1 MSSSAQGLY
10 SLATLIKRLEAIT
23 SRLEDVEDSRSA
35 GHLKRQSTSTV
46 TSAAVAETPSAS
58 PPPPPPPPPAIEVQS
73 AVPRAVT
80 AYDEIVIEGKLK
92 PFLEINKAI
101 APPPL
106 NEQVDLFVKVLATLR
121 SVLHQAAACRKP
133 DQKALDEILS
143 PLQAGIE
150 AVTRAKE
157 AARKEREWF
166 NHLTVIADGT
176 AFVGWVTV
184 EPKPGPY
191 VNEIK
196 ESTAYYANRILK
208 DFKEEDPRHAEW
220 VRAFNGVLDGMKRY
234 VMELHTTG
242 LVWNANGILVSEY
255 KSSHSQPV
263 SGSPPP
269 PPPPPPPQA
278 GSTSSPAAPAGGV
291 AAVFA
296 DLNRGADVTKG
307 LRKVDKS
314 EMTHKNPALRAGS
327 AVPTSGG
334 AAAKK
339 PVKPTPVKPTKPQ
352 ALMGKKPAKF
362 ALEGNKWIIEY
373 QENESALEVANADIT
388 QVINI
393 FACKNTTVIIK
404 GKVNAVTLVNCTKT
418 SVLVESV
425 VSSVSITKSPSF
437 ALQITGVA
445 PTIQID
451 STDSGQIYLSKLC
464 LGVEIT
470 TAKCSAINVSLPV
483 EGEEDGVFEEQAMPE
498 MLKTVVQNGKLVT
511 TIVEHAG

>member
-46 TSAAVAETPSAS
+46 TSAAVVETPSAS
-58 PPPPPPPPPAIEVQS
+58 TSPPPPPAIEVQA

-106 NEQVDLFVKVLATLR
+106 NEQVDLFAKVLATLR

-133 DQKALDEILS
+133 DQKAFAEILS
-143 PLQAGIE
+143 PLRAGIE
-150 AVTRAKE
+150 SVTRAKE
-157 AARKEREWF
+157 AARKERDWF
-166 NHLTVIADGT
+166 NHLTVIADGS
-176 AFVGWVTV
+176 ACVGWVTV
-184 EPKPGPY
+184 EPKPGPH

-196 ESTAYYANRILK
+196 ESTAYYTNRILK
-208 DFKEEDPRHAEW
+208 DFKEKDPRHAEW
-220 VRAFNGVLDGMKRY
+220 IQAFNGVLDGMKRY
-234 VMELHTTG
+234 VMEFHTTG
-242 LVWNANGILVSEY
+242 LVWNASGILVSEY
-255 KSSHSQPV
+255 NSSRSQSV
-263 SGSPPP
+263 SGPPPPLPPPP

-278 GSTSSPAAPAGGV
+278 GSISSPAAPAGGV

-327 AVPTSGG
+327 VVPSSSGT
-334 AAAKK
+334 AAKK
-339 PVKPTPVKPTKPQ
+339 PVKPTKPQ
-352 ALMGKKPAKF
+352 ALMGKKPSKF

-388 QVINI
+388 QVINL

-451 STDSGQIYLSKLC
+451 STDSGQIYLSKQC

-498 MLKTVVQNGKLVT
+498 MLKTVVQNGKLIT

>member
-46 TSAAVAETPSAS
+46 TSAAVVETPLAS
-58 PPPPPPPPPAIEVQS
+58 TPPPPPVPAIEVQA
-73 AVPRAVT
+73 AVPRVVT
-80 AYDEIVIEGKLK
+80 AYDEIVIEGRLK

-106 NEQVDLFVKVLATLR
+106 NEQVDLFAKVLATLR

-133 DQKALDEILS
+133 DQKAFAEILS

-150 AVTRAKE
+150 SVTRAKE
-157 AARKEREWF
+157 AARKERDWF
-166 NHLTVIADGT
+166 NHFTVIADGT
-176 AFVGWVTV
+176 ASVGWVTV

-208 DFKEEDPRHAEW
+208 DFKEKDPRHAEW

-234 VMELHTTG
+234 IMEFHTTG
-242 LVWNANGILVSEY
+242 LVWNSNGILVSEY
-255 KSSHSQPV
+255 KSSRSQPV
-263 SGSPPP
+263 SGPLPPP

-278 GSTSSPAAPAGGV
+278 GSPSSQAAPAGGV

-327 AVPTSGG
+327 VVPASGG
-334 AAAKK
+334 TAAKK
-339 PVKPTPVKPTKPQ
+339 PVKPTKPQ
-352 ALMGKKPAKF
+352 ALMGKKPSRF

-373 QENESALEVANADIT
+373 QENEPALEVANVDIT
-388 QVINI
+388 QVINL

-418 SVLVESV
+418 SVLVDSV

-451 STDSGQIYLSKLC
+451 STDSGQIYLSKQC

>member
-1 MSSSAQGLY
+1 MSRVTNLNV
-10 SLATLIKRLEAIT
+10 R
-23 SRLEDVEDSRSA
+23 
-35 GHLKRQSTSTV
+35 TSTV
-46 TSAAVAETPSAS
+46 TSAAVAETPSA
-58 PPPPPPPPPAIEVQS
+58 PPPPPPPPPAIEVHS

-80 AYDEIVIEGKLK
+80 VYDEIVIEGKLK

-106 NEQVDLFVKVLATLR
+106 NEQVDLFAKVLATLR

-133 DQKALDEILS
+133 DDKALAEILS

-166 NHLTVIADGT
+166 NHFTVIADGT
-176 AFVGWVTV
+176 AFIGWVTV
-184 EPKPGPY
+184 QPKPGPY

-196 ESTAYYANRILK
+196 ESTAYYTNRILK
-208 DFKEEDPRHAEW
+208 DFKEKDPRHAEW

-234 VMELHTTG
+234 VMEFHTTG
-242 LVWNANGILVSEY
+242 LVWNANMNHHLQGIPVSEY
-255 KSSHSQPV
+255 ESSRSQLV
-263 SGSPPP
+263 SGPL
-269 PPPPPPPQA
+269 PPPPQA
-278 GSTSSPAAPAGGV
+278 GSPSSPAAPAGGV

-314 EMTHKNPALRAGS
+314 EMIHKNPALRAGS
-327 AVPTSGG
+327 VVPAT
-334 AAAKK
+334 AKK

-373 QENESALEVANADIT
+373 QENESGLEAANADIT
-388 QVINI
+388 QVINL

-425 VSSVSITKSPSF
+425 VSSVSITKSPS
-437 ALQITGVA
+437 
-445 PTIQID
+445 
-451 STDSGQIYLSKLC
+451 
-464 LGVEIT
+464 
-470 TAKCSAINVSLPV
+470 
-483 EGEEDGVFEEQAMPE
+483 
-498 MLKTVVQNGKLVT
+498 
-511 TIVEHAG
+511 

>member
-1 MSSSAQGLY
+1 MTSSAQGLY

-46 TSAAVAETPSAS
+46 TSAAVVETPSAS
-58 PPPPPPPPPAIEVQS
+58 TPPPPPPPPPPPAIETQA

-80 AYDEIVIEGKLK
+80 AYDEIVMEGKLK

-106 NEQVDLFVKVLATLR
+106 NEQVDLFAKVLATLR

-133 DQKALDEILS
+133 DQKSFAEILS

-150 AVTRAKE
+150 SVTRVKE
-157 AARKEREWF
+157 AARKERDWF
-166 NHLTVIADGT
+166 NHFTVIADGA

-208 DFKEEDPRHAEW
+208 DFKEKDPRHAEW

-234 VMELHTTG
+234 VMEFHTTG
-242 LVWNANGILVSEY
+242 LVWNASGIPVSEY
-255 KSSHSQPV
+255 KSSRSQPV
-263 SGSPPP
+263 SG
-269 PPPPPPPQA
+269 PPPQV
-278 GSTSSPAAPAGGV
+278 GSPFSPAAPAGGV

-327 AVPTSGG
+327 VVPASSGVG
-334 AAAKK
+334 AKK
-339 PVKPTPVKPTKPQ
+339 PVKPTKPQ
-352 ALMGKKPAKF
+352 ALMGKKPTKF

-373 QENESALEVANADIT
+373 QENESALEVANAEIT
-388 QVINI
+388 QVINL

-451 STDSGQIYLSKLC
+451 STDSGQIYLSKQC
-464 LGVEIT
+464 FGVEIT

>member
-46 TSAAVAETPSAS
+46 TSAAVAETLSASAS
-58 PPPPPPPPPAIEVQS
+58 PPPPPAIEAPV

-80 AYDEIVIEGKLK
+80 AYDEIVVEGKLK
-92 PFLEINKAI
+92 PFLEINQAI

-106 NEQVDLFVKVLATLR
+106 NEQVVLFAKVLATLR
-121 SVLHQAAACRKP
+121 SVLHQAATCRKP
-133 DQKALDEILS
+133 DQKALAEILS
-143 PLQAGIE
+143 PLQASIE

-157 AARKEREWF
+157 AARKERDWF
-166 NHLTVIADGT
+166 NHFTVIADGT
-176 AFVGWVTV
+176 AFVGWVT

-208 DFKEEDPRHAEW
+208 DFKEKDPRHAEW

-234 VMELHTTG
+234 VVELHTTG
-242 LVWNANGILVSEY
+242 LVWNASGIPVSEY
-255 KSSHSQPV
+255 KSSRSQPV
-263 SGSPPP
+263 SGPPP
-269 PPPPPPPQA
+269 PPPPPPPPHA
-278 GSTSSPAAPAGGV
+278 GSTSPPTASAGGV

-296 DLNRGADVTKG
+296 DLNRGADVTRG

-314 EMTHKNPALRAGS
+314 EMTHKNPALRAGNV
-327 AVPTSGG
+327 VPAS
-334 AAAKK
+334 AKK
-339 PVKPTPVKPTKPQ
+339 PVKPTKPQ

-388 QVINI
+388 QVINL

-451 STDSGQIYLSKLC
+451 STDSGQIYLSKQC

-470 TAKCSAINVSLPV
+470 TAKCSAVNVSLPV
-483 EGEEDGVFEEQAMPE
+483 EGEEDGVFEEQAVPE

>member
-1 MSSSAQGLY
+1 MTSSAQGLY

-23 SRLEDVEDSRSA
+23 SRLEDRSRCRNSV
-35 GHLKRQSTSTV
+35 GFDTP
-46 TSAAVAETPSAS
+46 AAATTATT
-58 PPPPPPPPPAIEVQS
+58 PPAIEVQA
-73 AVPRAVT
+73 AVPRTVT

-106 NEQVDLFVKVLATLR
+106 NEQVDLFAKVLATLR

-133 DQKALDEILS
+133 DQKSFAEILS

-150 AVTRAKE
+150 SVTRVKE
-157 AARKEREWF
+157 AARKERDWF
-166 NHLTVIADGT
+166 NHFTVIADGT

-208 DFKEEDPRHAEW
+208 DFKEKDPRHAEW

-234 VMELHTTG
+234 IMEFHTTG
-242 LVWNANGILVSEY
+242 LVWNASGILVSEY
-255 KSSHSQPV
+255 KSSRSQPV
-263 SGSPPP
+263 SG
-269 PPPPPPPQA
+269 PPPQV
-278 GSTSSPAAPAGGV
+278 GSSFSPAAPAGGV

-296 DLNRGADVTKG
+296 DLNRGAD
-307 LRKVDKS
+307 
-314 EMTHKNPALRAGS
+314 NPSLRAGS
-327 AVPTSGG
+327 VVPASSGVAV
-334 AAAKK
+334 KK
-339 PVKPTPVKPTKPQ
+339 PVKPTKPQ
-352 ALMGKKPAKF
+352 ALMGKKPTKF

-373 QENESALEVANADIT
+373 QENESALEVANTEIT
-388 QVINI
+388 QVINL

-451 STDSGQIYLSKLC
+451 STDSGQIYLSKQC
-464 LGVEIT
+464 FDVEIT

>member
-58 PPPPPPPPPAIEVQS
+58 VSPPSPPAIEVPA
-73 AVPRAVT
+73 AVPRAVA

-92 PFLEINKAI
+92 PFLEINQAI

-106 NEQVDLFVKVLATLR
+106 NEQVNLFARVLATLR

-133 DQKALDEILS
+133 DQKSLAEILT

-157 AARKEREWF
+157 AARKERDWF
-166 NHLTVIADGT
+166 NHFTVIADGT

-196 ESTAYYANRILK
+196 ESTTYYANRILK
-208 DFKEEDPRHAEW
+208 DFKEKDPRHAEW
-220 VRAFNGVLDGMKRY
+220 VRGFNGVLDGMKRY
-234 VMELHTTG
+234 VMEFHTTG
-242 LVWNANGILVSEY
+242 LVWNANGIPVSEY
-255 KSSHSQPV
+255 KSSRSQTI
-263 SGSPPP
+263 SGPPP
-269 PPPPPPPQA
+269 PPPPPPPPHA
-278 GSTSSPAAPAGGV
+278 GSASSPTASAGGV

-327 AVPTSGG
+327 VVPTSSG
-334 AAAKK
+334 AGAKK
-339 PVKPTPVKPTKPQ
+339 PVKPTKPQ

-362 ALEGNKWIIEY
+362 ALEGSKWIIEY
-373 QENESALEVANADIT
+373 QENESALEVANGDIT
-388 QVINI
+388 QVISL

-451 STDSGQIYLSKLC
+451 STDSGQIYLSKQC

-483 EGEEDGVFEEQAMPE
+483 EEEEDGVFEEQAVPE

>member
-46 TSAAVAETPSAS
+46 TSAAVAETLSASAS
-58 PPPPPPPPPAIEVQS
+58 PLPPPAIEAPV

-80 AYDEIVIEGKLK
+80 AYDEIVVEGKLK
-92 PFLEINKAI
+92 PFLEINQAI

-106 NEQVDLFVKVLATLR
+106 NEQVVLFAKVLATLR
-121 SVLHQAAACRKP
+121 SVLHQAATCRKP
-133 DQKALDEILS
+133 DQKALAEILS
-143 PLQAGIE
+143 PLQASIE

-157 AARKEREWF
+157 AARKERDWF
-166 NHLTVIADGT
+166 NHFTVIADGT

-208 DFKEEDPRHAEW
+208 DFKEKDPRHAEW

-234 VMELHTTG
+234 VVEFHTTG
-242 LVWNANGILVSEY
+242 LVWNASGIPVSEY
-255 KSSHSQPV
+255 KSSRSQPV
-263 SGSPPP
+263 SGPPP
-269 PPPPPPPQA
+269 PPPPPPPPSHA
-278 GSTSSPAAPAGGV
+278 GSTSPPTASAGGV

-314 EMTHKNPALRAGS
+314 EMTHKNPALRAGNVVS
-327 AVPTSGG
+327 ASSGAG
-334 AAAKK
+334 AKK
-339 PVKPTPVKPTKPQ
+339 PVKPTKPQ

-388 QVINI
+388 QVINL

-451 STDSGQIYLSKLC
+451 STDSGQIYLSKQC

-470 TAKCSAINVSLPV
+470 TAKCSAVNVSLPV
-483 EGEEDGVFEEQAMPE
+483 EGEEDGVFEEQAVPE